1 MARINLLPW
10 REELRAQQQKDFFSA
25 IAAAVLTTIAIL
37 IFVHVQISGSISNQ
51 EERNRYLKTEI
62 TMMDAKIK
70 EIKILEELKSRLL
83 ARMDVIQSLQG
94 SRPEIVHMFDE
105 LTKTVP
111 DGVFINKLVQS
122 GRNLTL
128 NGVAQSNARVSAYMR
143 RLEGSSWLKAP
154 ELNII
159 EAKGRDK
166 NRSANNFILKVQQ
179 TSPKKTGKEG
189 GQE

>member
-10 REELRAQQQKDFFSA
+10 REELRAQQQKDFVSA
-25 IAAAVLTTIAIL
+25 IAAAVLATVAVL
-37 IFVHVQISGSISNQ
+37 IFVHMQISGSISNQ

-62 TMMDAKIK
+62 TALDAKIR
-70 EIKILEELKSRLL
+70 EIKSLEELKGRLL

-94 SRPEIVHMFDE
+94 SRPEIVHLFDE

-111 DGVFINKLVQS
+111 EGVFINKLVQS

-143 RLEGSSWLKAP
+143 RLEDSSWLKLP

-159 EAKGRDK
+159 EAKGK
-166 NRSANNFILKVQQ
+166 NRSQSANNFILKVQQ
-179 TSPKKTGKEG
+179 TSPNKTEKEG
-189 GQE
+189 G

>member
-10 REELRAQQQKDFFSA
+10 REELRVRQQRDFVSA
-25 IAAAVLTTIAIL
+25 IAAAVLATIAVL
-37 IFVHVQISGSISNQ
+37 IFVHMQISGSISNQ

-62 TMMDAKIK
+62 ATLDAKIR
-70 EIKILEELKSRLL
+70 EIKSLEELKGKLL

-94 SRPEIVHMFDE
+94 SRPEIVHLFDA
-105 LTKTVP
+105 LAKTAP
-111 DGVFINKLVQS
+111 EGVFINKFMQS

-143 RLEGSSWLKAP
+143 RLAESPWLKAP

-159 EAKGRDK
+159 EAKGK
-166 NRSANNFILKVQQ
+166 NKNESTNNFILKVQQ
-179 TSPKKTGKEG
+179 ANPNKTEKAG
-189 GQE
+189 G